1 MALAKYVTREE
12 FEDIKVLLKNHSKK
26 EVAQLAK
33 RSKMTITAIAKF
45 DTFKEFKD
53 YALEVSK
60 KRVEK
65 QKKAKTPDTKGT
77 ITREP
82 IQMQL
87 QMEAV
92 KNEVDETLLI
102 KFARS
107 LDAIVTCLSE
117 EQKQNKTTTNEI
129 ISILKEIDYRL
140 ERIEKAIQLSNQPK
154 KGWFK

>member
-45 DTFKEFKD
+45 DTFKEFKN

-65 QKKAKTPDTKGT
+65 QKKSVVE
-77 ITREP
+77 EP
-82 IQMQL
+82 KKECEQIQL
-87 QMEAV
+87 ALEAVQMES
-92 KNEVDETLLI
+92 KTNETLLI

-117 EQKQNKTTTNEI
+117 EQKQNKTTTDEI
-129 ISILKEIDYRL
+129 ISVLKEIDYRL